1 MSGVRKS
8 DMDTDNSTDKRIR
21 VLIADNEPIFLRAL
35 HKVLG
40 NRGIDVTPVNDGAP
54 AVEKVKTESFDLVVL
69 DRRMPNMDGLAAL
82 EAIRHIDPS
91 MPVIML
97 SGNVDLS
104 RSAEALRKGAVDY
117 LLKPCSI
124 EELVAAIET
133 AYEGK
138 LIDLES
144 KR

>member
-1 MSGVRKS
+1 
-8 DMDTDNSTDKRIR
+8 MDTDNSTDKRIR

-54 AVEKVKTESFDLVVL
+54 AVEKVKTESFDLDL
-69 DRRMPNMDGLAAL
+69 RMPNMDGLAAL